1 MSADQA
7 AEAQATEA
15 PPLDRNRTTVRRAV
29 RAGLIGAVVAAGL
42 MLVLA
47 VQSKVSGGAVLA
59 AAITGWGVLTAAWLL
74 LAALLDVLAGE
85 PPNLRR
91 VLWTV
96 GATLVAMLAP
106 FLLLGTLLQPVPA

>member
-7 AEAQATEA
+7 AEAQGTDS
-15 PPLDRNRTTVRRAV
+15 PPFDRNRTTVRRAV
-29 RAGLIGAVVAAGL
+29 RAGGGGAAVAAGL
-42 MLVLA
+42 MLILA
-47 VQSKVSGGAVLA
+47 VQSKVAGGAVLA
-59 AAITGWGVLTAAWLL
+59 AAITGWGVITAAWLL

-96 GATLVAMLAP
+96 AATLVAMLAP
-106 FLLLGTLLQPVPA
+106 FVLLGTLLQPVAA

>member
-1 MSADQA
+1 VSADQA
-7 AEAQATEA
+7 AEARAVET
-15 PPLDRNRTTVRRAV
+15 PDVDRNRTTVRRAV
-29 RAGLIGAVVAAGL
+29 RAGLVVGAVAAAL

-59 AAITGWGVLTAAWLL
+59 AAITGWGVATAGWLL

-91 VLWTV
+91 VLWTAA
-96 GATLVAMLAP
+96 ATLVAMLGP
-106 FLLLGTLLQPVPA
+106 FLLLGTLLQPVAS

>member
-7 AEAQATEA
+7 AEAQATGTPA
-15 PPLDRNRTTVRRAV
+15 GDRNRTTVRRAV
-29 RAGLIGAVVAAGL
+29 RAGGVGAAVAAGL
-42 MLVLA
+42 MLILA
-47 VQSKVSGGAVLA
+47 LQDKVAGGAVLA
-59 AAITGWGVLTAAWLL
+59 AAITGWGVVAAAWLL

-96 GATLVAMLAP
+96 AATLVAMLAP
-106 FLLLGTLLQPVPA
+106 FVLLGTLLQPVAA